1 MYTKK
6 SKDPSINPC
15 GTPAKIG
22 DQVEDWPLRTTL
34 WNLLLRKLC
43 KSLCNSPVIPIVS
56 SLHNNPLCQ
65 TLSKAFETSKKVSS
79 YFK

>member
-6 SKDPSINPC
+6 SKDQNIKPC

-22 DQVEDWPLRTTL
+22 DQVEYWPLRTTI

-43 KSLCNSPVIPIVS
+43 KSLGN
-56 SLHNNPLCQ
+56 
-65 TLSKAFETSKKVSS
+65 
-79 YFK
+79 